1 MATKQITSTE
11 RKQRRI
17 YNALR
22 NLMDI
27 PKVTVSSEEKDD
39 VIQGIWVK
47 HSQQYVPDFYF
58 QWCPGKEHFRVY
70 IHVAHTKYEKT
81 NAGYCICVLQSG
93 LAATGFAAIYNFI
106 HTHRANN
113 KEGEA

>member
-1 MATKQITSTE
+1 MATKDGTIE

-22 NLMDI
+22 NLDVI
-27 PKVTVSSEEKDD
+27 PKVNVFCEEKDGL
-39 VIQGIWVK
+39 IQGIWVV
-47 HSQQYVPDFYF
+47 HDQQYVPDFYL

-70 IHVAHTKYEKT
+70 IHVASTKHNKE

-93 LAATGFAAIYNFI
+93 LAAIGFATLYNFI
-106 HTHRANN
+106 HSHRANN
-113 KEGEA
+113 KEIGE